1 MMGNKAMINNAQG
14 DSQLNQVT
22 DSQVEVQVIEVEE
35 V

>member
-1 MMGNKAMINNAQG
+1 MMGNKVINAQG